1 MSRYFNN
8 QAVELLAPVG
18 NFEIFKEVIHSGA
31 DAVYL
36 GGKIFNMR
44 MHRKDFNFT
53 NEELEEAIKIAH
65 SLKKKIYIT
74 VNNLLSSYDL
84 TQAEDYLRYL
94 EKLGPDALI
103 VQDMSVIDL
112 IRTLGLNLNIHSS
125 VMMNVHNFETIKA
138 LEELGVTR
146 VVTSRDID
154 LKTIKQFSVRTNMEF
169 EYFVHGDMCVAHGA
183 QCLYSGIL
191 FGKSGNR
198 GLCMKPCRWGYKIN
212 KEGQQYDTTFPMA
225 VKDMYMYE
233 HIPELIEA
241 GVVSFKIEGR
251 MRDASYLV
259 DLINYYSDAIDR
271 YIDDPISYNRKKHA
285 KELFENRKRDF
296 STAYAFGNPGLSNIN
311 ERYEGTGKF
320 YSTGKVFSNP
330 VDEFDIKEERVSEIK
345 DILSLDE
352 GKINKPE
359 LTVKVNNYEAA
370 MLAINEGVDK
380 IYLSGEVFEP
390 DAPFTKEEIINIT
403 KSKKNSKI
411 YLGLPR
417 MMFEDDFSKYNH
429 LLRNNDLGI
438 DGLLVTNLGAISKFK
453 DLGLELVGDY
463 SLNIYNALS
472 ANFYKNLGLEMAT
485 LSCESPVNNT
495 KDSLLN
501 SDLDLEIIVNG
512 SPVVMY
518 MSHDL
523 YENTNVINPSG
534 VVDRKF
540 NDKKVLLL
548 IDDKGNEHPV
558 YRDNTGKNHM
568 LLSKELCYMPILK
581 ELANLGAKAFRIE
594 GCHYD
599 NNTLKTVISS
609 YKKAISNLEQCN
621 EIFKELE
628 YDCLGFTLGAM
639 QFN

>member
-501 SDLDLEIIVNG
+501 SELDLEIIVNG